1 MGGTIY
7 GLYIIKV
14 NKNRVY
20 DGLNIM
26 RVSIMNYL
34 GGSISWV
41 IINYNGELS
50 WKGSICVIYYNYIFI
65 L

>member
-1 MGGTIY
+1 MGCTIY

-20 DGLNIM
+20 GLNIM

-50 WKGSICVIYYNYIFI
+50 WKGSKCVIYYYIFI